1 MAKQDMQREIN
12 ELRQKNVLST
22 QILDALRSN
31 RQVPAILD
39 LLKDQEDLVLVANFA
54 KSCRATPSYDD
65 SSSAAT
71 ESPLQGISDRTSPG
85 TVTGVK
91 QEPSPAPDHIVHRP
105 TTSLLLIKHL
115 LSLYWTWIHPAYP
128 LFNMEFF
135 IGDYMTGAEEH
146 SSALLVAAVC
156 AAACDLLSP
165 PWVASLD
172 SVEDAADLRQI
183 FIAEVN
189 IQGEL
194 ADLSAQT
201 SLEASQVMKLVEF
214 RTATSESN
222 RLKNTPQSSC
232 GCDEKFSSDIYK
244 GPTPR
249 VNKEDIL
256 RWLASD
262 DVWDDSMAT

>member
-39 LLKDQEDLVLVANFA
+39 LLKDQEDLGLVANFA
-54 KSCRATPSYDD
+54 KSCRATPSGDD

-71 ESPLQGISDRTSPG
+71 ENTLQGSSDGISSG

-91 QEPSPAPDHIVHRP
+91 QEPSPPPDQFVHRP

-165 PWVASLD
+165 PWVTSLD
-172 SVEDAADLRQI
+172 SVEEVADLRQI
-183 FIAEVN
+183 FVAEVN
-189 IQGEL
+189 IQKKL
-194 ADLSAQT
+194 ADLSSRT

-232 GCDEKFSSDIYK
+232 GCDEKFKTDIYE
-244 GPTPR
+244 GPRPS

-256 RWLASD
+256 HWLATD
-262 DVWDDSMAT
+262 NVWDNSMAT